1 MTPKLA
7 SEIGLPP
14 VDQVAWVVHDLDRTL
29 ETFSALFGEF
39 QTMEHTIEGANF
51 RGRKA
56 EVTLKLGFGR
66 SGPLEIEL
74 IQVISGESPHSEVL
88 EKYGE
93 GIHHIRFKLDDIDP
107 PLAKLRKLGFE
118 VIWSHAIPQV
128 GASWAY
134 LEGPQE
140 HGGALVELYELN
152 QPSG

>member
-1 MTPKLA
+1 MPPNLA
-7 SEIGLPP
+7 SELGLPP

-51 RGRKA
+51 RGHKA
-56 EVTLKLGFGR
+56 DVTLKLAFGR

-74 IQVISGESPHSEVL
+74 IQVVSGESPHSEML
-88 EKYGE
+88 AKHGE
-93 GIHHIRFKLDDIDP
+93 GIHHIRFKLDDIAP
-107 PLAKLRKLGFE
+107 SLAKLRELGFE

-128 GASWAY
+128 GARWAY
-134 LEGPQE
+134 LEGPKE

-152 QPSG
+152 LPSG